1 MTLPLERG
9 IPPQYNIYQKMK
21 VSDVCESGFVE
32 HYYSRNDLK
41 SNVLDFVVEG
51 NSEHIIIPSKTYLK
65 LKVELIGGEASPGT
79 KTVQAKD
86 AVVAPVNNIMH
97 SLFGNVHVYLSTQ
110 PTTKTDHNY
119 AYTSYLQTLCDFGA
133 EPLNTNFE
141 LTGFVKDV
149 AGKHDLIDD
158 KHASFKKKRKMFMDY
173 DNRVEL
179 IGKIFSPV
187 FMQSKVLP
195 TQVTMRVQLE
205 KKQSSDFYLMHNG
218 GRYEL
223 NIVEASLMVQKA
235 IPTVMF
241 KESYG
246 KHLEDGK
253 PIPYHLNIPSV
264 NHLTIESGSS
274 QYMRDNLFLGKAPH
288 RIILAMVETDAYQ
301 GTPNKNPFNFQHFNI
316 SEICLY
322 KDGVP
327 FPRPLTR
334 MSFDDGKCAE
344 AYHNFMMS
352 VNGSYTKMVP
362 DITMND
368 FMNGYTLFSYDM
380 APDQIGSINHSS
392 MLNKYSNIRLE
403 MKFSPRTTS
412 NITLLVYCERD
423 HLMEIHK
430 DRRVTIDL

>member
-1 MTLPLERG
+1 VEKMTLPVERG

-21 VSDVCESGFVE
+21 ISDVCENGFVE
-32 HYYSRNDLK
+32 HYYPRNDLK
-41 SNVLDFVVEG
+41 NNVLDFTIEG

-65 LKVELIGGEASPGT
+65 LTVELSGGDDT
-79 KTVQAKD
+79 KSVSAGD
-86 AVVAPVNNIMH
+86 AVVAPVSNFMH
-97 SLFGNVHVYLSTQ
+97 SLFSNVHVYLSTQ
-110 PTTKTDHNY
+110 PTTKTDRNY
-119 AYTSYLQTLCDFGA
+119 AYMSYLQMLCDFGA

-141 LTGFVKDV
+141 LTGFVKDL
-149 AGKHDLIDD
+149 AGEHDIIED
-158 KHASFKKKRKMFMDY
+158 KNIAFKKKRLMFMAN

-187 FMQSKVLP
+187 FMQNKVLP
-195 TQVTMRVQLE
+195 TQVTMRVQMD
-205 KKQSSDFYLMHNG
+205 KNPTSDFYLLHNG
-218 GRYEL
+218 GKYEL
-223 NIVEASLMVQKA
+223 NIVEACLMVQKA

-246 KHLEDGK
+246 KHLEEGK

-274 QYMRDNLFLGKAPH
+274 QYMKDNLFLGKIPQ

-301 GTPNKNPFNFQHFNI
+301 GKPNKNPFNFQHFNI

-327 FPRPLTR
+327 FPRPMTR
-334 MSFDDGKCAE
+334 MSFSTGKCAE

-352 VNGSYTKMVP
+352 VNGSHTKMVP
-362 DITMND
+362 DITMSD

-403 MKFSPRTTS
+403 IKFNPKTTT
-412 NITLLVYCERD
+412 NITLLAYSERD